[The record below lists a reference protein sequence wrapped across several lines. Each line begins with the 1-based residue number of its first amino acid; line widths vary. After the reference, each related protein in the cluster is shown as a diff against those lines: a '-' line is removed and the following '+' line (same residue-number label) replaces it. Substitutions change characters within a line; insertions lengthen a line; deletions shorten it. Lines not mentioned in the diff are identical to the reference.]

1 MVAETMKEAASSA
14 KTTPAEAEATS
25 TPPIAGPAIR
35 KTIGRISWS
44 SAFACASRSGGTM
57 SGTSASNAGA
67 KNAAPVPYT
76 AAMTAMC
83 QTSMA
88 WVRASTASAAPATAR
103 SRSAATITKRR
114 SKRSLA
120 TPPISKKTM
129 VGTVIAMPTTDIA
142 VGAFDSSYT
151 CQATATRKAPSP
163 SSDTHIAI
171 QSLRNSG
178 SRSGRSR
185 PTRVSPPDLSRAS
198 WL

>member
-1 MVAETMKEAASSA
+1 MVAETMKDAASSA

-44 SAFACASRSGGTM
+44 SALACASRSGGTM
-57 SGTSASNAGA
+57 SGTSASKAGA

-76 AAMTAMC
+76 AAMRAIC
-83 QTSMA
+83 HTSMA
-88 WVRASTASAAPATAR
+88 WVSASTASAAPATAR

-120 TPPISKKTM
+120 TPPISRKTM

-142 VGAFDSSYT
+142 VGAFDSS
-151 CQATATRKAPSP
+151 
-163 SSDTHIAI
+163 
-171 QSLRNSG
+171 
-178 SRSGRSR
+178 
-185 PTRVSPPDLSRAS
+185 
-198 WL
+198 